1 MNPKFIKVDTV
12 GVDQPVLEGAYKLL
26 RDSAVP
32 FVIAD
37 CYCGIA
43 SICFGKE
50 WSTPKKHFVTYMEK
64 YCHFSCF

>member
-43 SICFGKE
+43 SICFEKME
-50 WSTPKKHFVTYMEK
+50 HFQETLRTYMEK
-64 YCHFSCF
+64 YCHFSYF